1 MFRGQD
7 EIMTDS
13 QFEALRQELRGMRG
27 DFDQSLRAIRSD
39 FDQRFDGVNQR
50 FDGVGQR
57 FDGVETRLTKLEV
70 QLDAKPDKA
79 FVFQTL
85 FTINA
90 TFIAVIGLA
99 LLIFRSFIVP
109 A

>member
-1 MFRGQD
+1 
-7 EIMTDS
+7 MTDS
-13 QFEALRQELRGMRG
+13 QFETLRQELRAMRG
-27 DFDQSLRAIRSD
+27 DFDQR
-39 FDQRFDGVNQR
+39 FDAVGQRFDA
-50 FDGVGQR
+50 VGQR

-90 TFIAVIGLA
+90 TFIAVIGLT
-99 LLIFRSFIVP
+99 LLVFRSFLLP

>member
-1 MFRGQD
+1 V
-7 EIMTDS
+7 TDS
-13 QFEALRQELRGMRG
+13 QFETLRQELRSLRG
-27 DFDQSLRAIRSD
+27 DFD
-39 FDQRFDGVNQR
+39 
-50 FDGVGQR
+50 QR

-70 QLDAKPDKA
+70 HLDIKPDKA

-90 TFIAVIGLA
+90 GFIAVVGLP
-99 LLIFRSFIVP
+99 LLIFRSFLIP